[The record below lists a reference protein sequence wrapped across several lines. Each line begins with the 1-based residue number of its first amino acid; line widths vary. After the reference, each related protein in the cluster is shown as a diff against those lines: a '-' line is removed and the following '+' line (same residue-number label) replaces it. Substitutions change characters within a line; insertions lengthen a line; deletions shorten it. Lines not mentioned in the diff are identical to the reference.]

1 MKGTEWMANRSP
13 KLNGEKV
20 CVCAFTPT
28 QSTGHFLCKSGTMG
42 HFDCCCRCQEPSK
55 QQILGEEKQGQGAEG
70 RSCGHGTNVL
80 PLPPLLIH
88 MRNKKDFSRASLAE
102 GMSFSAPEY
111 CTFNL
116 RRN

>member
-28 QSTGHFLCKSGTMG
+28 QSMGHFLCKSGTMG

-70 RSCGHGTNVL
+70 QSCGHGTNAPSTPHPYVKQKGFQQGL
-80 PLPPLLIH
+80 PG
-88 MRNKKDFSRASLAE
+88 RRDEF
-102 GMSFSAPEY
+102 F
-111 CTFNL
+111 CT
-116 RRN
+116 